1 MVLGAEGHQ
10 GRGLI
15 LFPLLLGSVDVI
27 EGSIEP
33 NKPQSQDI
41 YGVRQRGPAYST
53 SYTFTG
59 FFLYHVVTCNKYYN
73 TTLIYPT
80 LHILWG

>member
-1 MVLGAEGHQ
+1 MAIKSKLLREYTSSA
-10 GRGLI
+10 LI

-41 YGVRQRGPAYST
+41 YGVRQRGPAS
-53 SYTFTG
+53 SFLENRG
-59 FFLYHVVTCNKYYN
+59 FGWLLEEEDDIGDDDLRPLLYAYM
-73 TTLIYPT
+73 
-80 LHILWG
+80 